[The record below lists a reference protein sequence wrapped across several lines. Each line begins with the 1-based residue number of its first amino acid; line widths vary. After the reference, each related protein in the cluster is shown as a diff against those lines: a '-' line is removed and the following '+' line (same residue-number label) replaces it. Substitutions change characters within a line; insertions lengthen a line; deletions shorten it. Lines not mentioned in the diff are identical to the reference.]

1 MPLLV
6 EIVTQE
12 GKLFEEPE
20 ATMVII
26 PGEEGEM
33 GVLPHHAALLTTLRP
48 GELRVR
54 RGNAEESFIVYGGVV
69 EVRPDRVIVLADM
82 VESSY
87 DVDTAKAAEARQ
99 QAEQS
104 MRQGLPPDQLES
116 TIRELRRA
124 QIQENVL
131 RRVRSRTGTLRIR
144 TIEDGDEDKKD

>member
-1 MPLLV
+1 MPLHV

-26 PGEEGEM
+26 PGEDGEM

-69 EVRPDRVIVLADM
+69 EVRPDRVIVLADTA
-82 VESSY
+82 ESSY
-87 DVDTAKAAEARQ
+87 EVDTAKAEEARQ
-99 QAEQS
+99 KAEQS
-104 MRQGLPPDQLES
+104 MRQGVPPDQLES
-116 TIRELRRA
+116 TLRELRRA
-124 QIQENVL
+124 EVQENVL
-131 RRVRSRTGTLRIR
+131 RRVRGRAGTLRIR
-144 TIEDGDEDKKD
+144 TIEDGDEAKKH